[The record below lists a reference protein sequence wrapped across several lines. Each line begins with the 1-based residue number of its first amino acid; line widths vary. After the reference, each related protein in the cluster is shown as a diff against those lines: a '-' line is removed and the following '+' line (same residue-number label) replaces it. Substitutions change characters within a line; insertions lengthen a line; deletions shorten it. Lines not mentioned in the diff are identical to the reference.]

1 MARNRLQTYQL
12 KVTLE
17 EIRPPIWRRIL
28 VPGNTTLLKLHDI
41 LQIVM
46 GWRDYHLHL
55 FMIAGEEY
63 GDPGLDEFGD
73 WPLKNEARY
82 KLSQLIPGEGFRF
95 HYEYDFGDSWRHL
108 LLVEKILPAG
118 PDARQ
123 PLCLKGKRACPPEDV
138 GGAWG
143 YEGFLEALRDP
154 GHSEHEAFLEWLG
167 VEFDPEAFDLDKVN
181 DVLRRMDV
189 GRSTAALSPWPS
201 EVVETDFFDAP
212 PAWLARFPDADRATA
227 EELPLRRDVI
237 TLLTYLRDNRVT
249 GTQATGNLPLKAVRE
264 ITRQFVEPPILEHR
278 IGDQVFA
285 VRSEMEVWPLQ
296 FVHVLAAIGGL
307 VMGGLGQRWRLTE
320 LGERFLAAPALSQV
334 AYLSVTWWQRINW
347 AIASPYE
354 IMDLYL
360 LDGFPAHTRQALLAA
375 GVETPVPFG
384 PFADRLAERTGLTWS
399 GPDEAIGRMVVR
411 GIIERMAVLPLA
423 DLGILQTAFGPDEIL
438 GERYPAPVSFQVT
451 AFGRRLLPA
460 MKDREDA
467 P

>member
-154 GHSEHEAFLEWLG
+154 GHSEHEVFLEWVG
-167 VEFDPEAFDLDKVN
+167 GEFDPEAFDLDKVN
-181 DVLRRMDV
+181 DVLRRMGV

-212 PAWLARFPDADRATA
+212 PAWLAGFPDADRATA
-227 EELPLRRDVI
+227 EALPLRRDVI

-307 VMGGLGQRWRLTE
+307 VIGWPGPALAAHRAGGALPGGPGPVPGGLLVGHLVAAHQLGDSQPVRDHGQLSFGCFSWTH
-320 LGERFLAAPALSQV
+320 APGTARGRGGNPGAV
-334 AYLSVTWWQRINW
+334 RTFRR
-347 AIASPYE
+347 
-354 IMDLYL
+354 
-360 LDGFPAHTRQALLAA
+360 PARRAHRTNLVRTR
-375 GVETPVPFG
+375 
-384 PFADRLAERTGLTWS
+384 
-399 GPDEAIGRMVVR
+399 
-411 GIIERMAVLPLA
+411 
-423 DLGILQTAFGPDEIL
+423 
-438 GERYPAPVSFQVT
+438 
-451 AFGRRLLPA
+451 
-460 MKDREDA
+460 
-467 P
+467 